1 MNSVIWERKPSFRY
15 FVRSYNCYHVQ
26 CRNLSGKIFAKS
38 SECKNQLFTFVL
50 LVGTDLVAVNMVNLK
65 WWGAHIGIFFSDRF
79 EPVSGTNEIFLSK
92 FSKILRYQMIFCEN
106 RTWLL
111 QLNRTS
117 LKSETEMSV
126 LMTEISDVFRCI
138 PFYFISFAKI
148 EHSTFLK
155 FEK

>member
-1 MNSVIWERKPSFRY
+1 M
-15 FVRSYNCYHVQ
+15 
-26 CRNLSGKIFAKS
+26 GKIF
-38 SECKNQLFTFVL
+38 
-50 LVGTDLVAVNMVNLK
+50 
-65 WWGAHIGIFFSDRF
+65 SDRL
-79 EPVSGTNEIFLSK
+79 ERISGTNEIFSSK